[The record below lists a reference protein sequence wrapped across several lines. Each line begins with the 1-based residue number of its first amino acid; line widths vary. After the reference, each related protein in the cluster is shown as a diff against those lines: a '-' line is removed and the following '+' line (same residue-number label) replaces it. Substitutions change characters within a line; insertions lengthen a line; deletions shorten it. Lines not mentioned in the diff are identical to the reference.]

1 MNLFSIDLT
10 PGEISLLRQSMDLIT
25 ISGKDAKFVA
35 NLQTKL
41 ESELEQINNMLAKDA
56 AKKKQDLESLVE
68 FEQKKTAKAQD
79 TKPE

>member
-56 AKKKQDLESLVE
+56 AKKKQELESLVD
-68 FEQKKTAKAQD
+68 FEQKKTAKA
-79 TKPE
+79 TEPKS